1 MKLQLA
7 KLSGSEKAAI
17 LLMCL
22 GEEATAKVFRELSDS
37 EVRMIS
43 RSMMAINHVPA
54 EVAEEILDNYKKAQQ
69 EYIGLY
75 IRGNEFAR
83 KAISKAGN
91 EQRVDLLMKEVSSNT
106 DSRPL
111 ETISMMQPRMVA
123 TLLEHEH
130 PQTVALILSTQQT
143 DHTGKILSHLPE
155 DLRSDIMYRIAKID
169 RISDDVIAQIEYALQ
184 REIGVV
190 VGKERQHL
198 GGIDKVVDIL
208 SKMSKGSDRN
218 ILIRMEET
226 DREVAETIRKKMFTF
241 HDLSGVDNM
250 AMQRILKEVNTDTL
264 TLALKTASDELKNN
278 IFNNI
283 SNRAA
288 EMIREDLEVM
298 GPKKLSE
305 VEVVQQTIV
314 KIALKLED
322 DGELVLPGR
331 GGRDVLV

>member
-1 MKLQLA
+1 MQIS

-22 GEEATAKVFRELSDS
+22 GEEATAKVFQELGDS

-54 EVAEEILDNYKKAQQ
+54 DIAEEILANYKKAQQ

-75 IRGNEFAR
+75 IRGNEFAQ

-91 EQRVDLLMKEVSSNT
+91 QQRVNSLMEQVTSGT
-106 DSRPL
+106 ESRPL

-143 DHTGKILSHLPE
+143 DHTGRILSHLPE
-155 DLRSDIMYRIAKID
+155 DLRSDIMYRIARID
-169 RISDDVIAQIEYALQ
+169 RISEDVIAQIEYALQ

-190 VGKERQHL
+190 VGKERQHY
-198 GGIDKVVDIL
+198 GGIDKVVEIL
-208 SKMSKGSDRN
+208 GKMEKGVDRN

-226 DREVAETIRKKMFTF
+226 DQEMAETIRKKMFTF
-241 HDLSGVDNM
+241 HDLAGIDNM
-250 AMQRILKEVNTDTL
+250 AMQRILKEINTDTL
-264 TLALKTASDELKNN
+264 ILALKTASNELKDN

-288 EMIREDLEVM
+288 EMIQEDLELM

-305 VEVVQQTIV
+305 VELVQQTIV

-322 DGELVLPGR
+322 EGELVLPGR

>member
-1 MKLQLA
+1 
-7 KLSGSEKAAI
+7 
-17 LLMCL
+17 L
-22 GEEATAKVFRELSDS
+22 GDS

-54 EVAEEILDNYKKAQQ
+54 DIAEEILANYKKAQQ

-75 IRGNEFAR
+75 IRGNDFAQ

-91 EQRVDLLMKEVSSNT
+91 QQRVDSLMKEVTSGT

-143 DHTGKILSHLPE
+143 DHIGRILSNMPE
-155 DLRSDIMYRIAKID
+155 DLRSDIMYRIARID
-169 RISDDVIAQIEYALQ
+169 RISDDVITQIEYALQ

-190 VGKERQHL
+190 AGKDRQHF
-198 GGIDKVVDIL
+198 GGIDKVVEIL
-208 SKMSKGSDRN
+208 GKMEKGVDRN

-226 DREVAETIRKKMFTF
+226 DQEMAETIRKKMFTF
-241 HDLSGVDNM
+241 HDLAGIDNM
-250 AMQRILKEVNTDTL
+250 AMQRILKEINTDTL
-264 TLALKTASDELKNN
+264 TLSLKTASNELKDK

-288 EMIREDLEVM
+288 EMIQEDLELM

-305 VEVVQQTIV
+305 VELVQQTIV

-322 DGELVLPGR
+322 EGELVLPGR

>member
-1 MKLQLA
+1 MHTS

-22 GEEATAKVFRELSDS
+22 GEDATAKVFQELGDS

-54 EVAEEILDNYKKAQQ
+54 DVAEEILANYKKAQQ

-75 IRGNEFAR
+75 IRGNDFAQ

-91 EQRVDLLMKEVSSNT
+91 QQRVNSLMEQVT
-106 DSRPL
+106 TGTESRPL

-143 DHTGKILSHLPE
+143 DHTGRILSHIPE
-155 DLRSDIMYRIAKID
+155 DLRSDIIYRIARID
-169 RISDDVIAQIEYALQ
+169 RISDDVITQIEYALQ

-190 VGKERQHL
+190 VGKDRQHF

-208 SKMSKGSDRN
+208 GKMDKGVDRN

-226 DREVAETIRKKMFTF
+226 DQDMAETIRKKMFTF
-241 HDLSGVDNM
+241 HDLAGIDDM
-250 AMQRILKEVNTDTL
+250 AMQRILKEINTDTL
-264 TLALKTASDELKNN
+264 TLSLKTASNELKEK
-278 IFNNI
+278 IFSNI
-283 SNRAA
+283 SNRAV
-288 EMIREDLEVM
+288 EMILEDLELM

-305 VEVVQQTIV
+305 VEYVQQTIV
-314 KIALKLED
+314 KIALRLEAQ
-322 DGELVLPGR
+322 GELVLPGR

>member
-1 MKLQLA
+1 MQIS

-22 GEEATAKVFRELSDS
+22 GEEATAKVFQELDDS

-43 RSMMAINHVPA
+43 RSMMVINHVPA
-54 EVAEEILDNYKKAQQ
+54 DIAEEILANYKKAQQ

-75 IRGNEFAR
+75 IRGNEFAQ

-91 EQRVDLLMKEVSSNT
+91 QQRVNSLMEQVTSGT
-106 DSRPL
+106 ESRPL

-143 DHTGKILSHLPE
+143 DHTGRILSHLPE
-155 DLRSDIMYRIAKID
+155 DLRSDIMYRIARID
-169 RISDDVIAQIEYALQ
+169 RISEDVIAQIEYALQ

-190 VGKERQHL
+190 VGKERQHY
-198 GGIDKVVDIL
+198 GGIDKVVEIL
-208 SKMSKGSDRN
+208 GKMEKGVDRN

-226 DREVAETIRKKMFTF
+226 DQEMAETIRKKMFTF
-241 HDLSGVDNM
+241 HDLAGIDNM
-250 AMQRILKEVNTDTL
+250 AMQRILKEINTDTL
-264 TLALKTASDELKNN
+264 ILALKTASNELKDN

-288 EMIREDLEVM
+288 EMIQEDLELM

-305 VEVVQQTIV
+305 VELVQQTIV

-322 DGELVLPGR
+322 EGELVLPGR

>member
-1 MKLQLA
+1 MQLS

-37 EVRMIS
+37 EVRIIS
-43 RSMMAINHVPA
+43 RSMMTINHVPA
-54 EVAEEILDNYKKAQQ
+54 DIAEEILANYKKAQQ
-69 EYIGLY
+69 EYVGLY
-75 IRGNEFAR
+75 IRGNEFAQ
-83 KAISKAGN
+83 KAISKVGN
-91 EQRVDLLMKEVSSNT
+91 QQRVDSLIKEVMSGT
-106 DSRPL
+106 ESRPL

-143 DHTGKILSHLPE
+143 DHTGRILSHFPDE
-155 DLRSDIMYRIAKID
+155 LRSDVLYRIARID
-169 RISDDVIAQIEYALQ
+169 RISEEVITQIEYALQ

-190 VGKERQHL
+190 VGKERQHF
-198 GGIDKVVDIL
+198 GGIDKVVEIL
-208 SKMSKGSDRN
+208 GKMEKGLDRN
-218 ILIRMEET
+218 VLVRMEET
-226 DREVAETIRKKMFTF
+226 DREITEVIRKKMFTF
-241 HDLSGVDNM
+241 HDLAGVDNM
-250 AMQRILKEVNTDTL
+250 AMQRILKEVSTDTL
-264 TLALKTASDELKNN
+264 TLALKTASGELKDK

-283 SNRAA
+283 STRAA
-288 EMIREDLEVM
+288 EMITEDLEVM

-305 VEVVQQTIV
+305 VEAVQQIIV

-322 DGELVLPGR
+322 QGELVLPGR

>member
-1 MKLQLA
+1 MHLS

-22 GEEATAKVFRELSDS
+22 GEDATAKVFQELSDS

-43 RSMMAINHVPA
+43 RSMMTINHVPA
-54 EVAEEILDNYKKAQQ
+54 EIAEEILANYKKAQQ
-69 EYIGLY
+69 EYVGLY
-75 IRGNEFAR
+75 IRGNEFAH
-83 KAISKAGN
+83 KAITKAGN
-91 EQRVDLLMKEVSSNT
+91 QKRIDSLLKGVSSGT
-106 DSRPL
+106 DSKPL

-143 DHTGKILSHLPE
+143 EHTGRILSHFSE
-155 DLRSDIMYRIAKID
+155 DLRSDIMYRIARID
-169 RISDDVIAQIEYALQ
+169 RISEDVVVQIEYALQ

-190 VGKERQHL
+190 VGKERQHF
-198 GGIDKVVDIL
+198 GGIDKVVEIL
-208 SKMSKGSDRN
+208 GKMEKGVDRN

-241 HDLSGVDNM
+241 HDLAGVDNM

-264 TLALKTASDELKNN
+264 TLALKTASDELKDK

-305 VEVVQQTIV
+305 VEAVQQTIV
-314 KIALKLED
+314 RTALKLED
-322 DGELVLPGR
+322 EGELVLPGR

>member
-1 MKLQLA
+1 MQIS

-22 GEEATAKVFRELSDS
+22 GEEATAKVFQELDDS

-43 RSMMAINHVPA
+43 RSMMVINHVPA
-54 EVAEEILDNYKKAQQ
+54 DIAEEILANYKKAQQ

-75 IRGNEFAR
+75 IRGNEFAQ

-91 EQRVDLLMKEVSSNT
+91 QQRVNSLMDQVTTGTE
-106 DSRPL
+106 SRPL

-143 DHTGKILSHLPE
+143 DHTGRILSHLPE
-155 DLRSDIMYRIAKID
+155 DLRSDIMYRIARID
-169 RISDDVIAQIEYALQ
+169 RISEDVIAQIEYALQ

-190 VGKERQHL
+190 VGKERQHY
-198 GGIDKVVDIL
+198 GGIDKVVEIL
-208 SKMSKGSDRN
+208 GKMEKGVDRN

-226 DREVAETIRKKMFTF
+226 DQEMAETIRKKMFTF
-241 HDLSGVDNM
+241 HDLAGIDNM
-250 AMQRILKEVNTDTL
+250 AMQRILKEINTDTL
-264 TLALKTASDELKNN
+264 ILALKTASNELKDN

-288 EMIREDLEVM
+288 EMIQEDLELM

-305 VEVVQQTIV
+305 VELVQQTIV

-322 DGELVLPGR
+322 EGELVLPGR

>member
-1 MKLQLA
+1 MQIST
-7 KLSGSEKAAI
+7 LSGSEKAAI

-22 GEEATAKVFRELSDS
+22 GEEATAKVFQELDDS

-43 RSMMAINHVPA
+43 RSMMVINHVPA
-54 EVAEEILDNYKKAQQ
+54 DIAEEILANYKKAQQ

-75 IRGNEFAR
+75 IRGNEFAQ

-91 EQRVDLLMKEVSSNT
+91 QQRVNSLMDQVTTGTE
-106 DSRPL
+106 SRPL

-143 DHTGKILSHLPE
+143 DHTGRILSHLPE
-155 DLRSDIMYRIAKID
+155 DLRSDIMYRIARID
-169 RISDDVIAQIEYALQ
+169 RISEDVIAQIEYALQ

-190 VGKERQHL
+190 VGKERQHY
-198 GGIDKVVDIL
+198 GGIDKVVEIL
-208 SKMSKGSDRN
+208 GKMEKGVDRN

-226 DREVAETIRKKMFTF
+226 DQEMAETIRKKMFTF
-241 HDLSGVDNM
+241 HDLAGIDNM
-250 AMQRILKEVNTDTL
+250 AMQRILKEINTDTL
-264 TLALKTASDELKNN
+264 ILALKTASNELKDN

-288 EMIREDLEVM
+288 EMIQEDLELM

-305 VEVVQQTIV
+305 VELVQQTIV

-322 DGELVLPGR
+322 EGELVLPGR

>member
-1 MKLQLA
+1 MHTS

-22 GEEATAKVFRELSDS
+22 GEEATAKVFQELGDS

-54 EVAEEILDNYKKAQQ
+54 DVAEEILANYKKAQQ

-75 IRGNEFAR
+75 IRGNDFAQ
-83 KAISKAGN
+83 KAISKAGSQ
-91 EQRVDLLMKEVSSNT
+91 QRVNSLMEQVT
-106 DSRPL
+106 TGTESRPL

-143 DHTGKILSHLPE
+143 DHTGRILSHIPE
-155 DLRSDIMYRIAKID
+155 DLRSDIIYRIARID
-169 RISDDVIAQIEYALQ
+169 RISDDVITQIEYALQ

-190 VGKERQHL
+190 VGKDRQHF

-208 SKMSKGSDRN
+208 DKMDKGVDRN

-226 DREVAETIRKKMFTF
+226 DQEMAETIRKKMFTF
-241 HDLSGVDNM
+241 HDLAGIDNM
-250 AMQRILKEVNTDTL
+250 AMQRILKEINTDTL
-264 TLALKTASDELKNN
+264 TLSLKTASNELKEK
-278 IFNNI
+278 IFSNI
-283 SNRAA
+283 SNRAV
-288 EMIREDLEVM
+288 EMILEDLELM
-298 GPKKLSE
+298 GPRKLSE
-305 VEVVQQTIV
+305 VEYVQQTIV
-314 KIALKLED
+314 KIALRLEAQ
-322 DGELVLPGR
+322 GELVLPGR

>member
-1 MKLQLA
+1 MQLS

-37 EVRMIS
+37 EVRIIS
-43 RSMMAINHVPA
+43 RSMMTINHVPA
-54 EVAEEILDNYKKAQQ
+54 DIAEEILANYKKAQQ
-69 EYIGLY
+69 EYVGLY
-75 IRGNEFAR
+75 IRGNEFAQ
-83 KAISKAGN
+83 KAISKVGN
-91 EQRVDLLMKEVSSNT
+91 QQRVDSLIKEVMSGT
-106 DSRPL
+106 ESRPL

-143 DHTGKILSHLPE
+143 DHTGRILSHFPDE
-155 DLRSDIMYRIAKID
+155 LRSDVLYRIARID
-169 RISDDVIAQIEYALQ
+169 RISEEVITQIEYALQ
-184 REIGVV
+184 REVGVV
-190 VGKERQHL
+190 VGKERQHF
-198 GGIDKVVDIL
+198 GGIDKVVEIL
-208 SKMSKGSDRN
+208 GKMEKGLDRN
-218 ILIRMEET
+218 VLVRMEET
-226 DREVAETIRKKMFTF
+226 DREITEVIRKKMFTF
-241 HDLSGVDNM
+241 HDLAGVDNM

-264 TLALKTASDELKNN
+264 TLALKTASEELKDK

-288 EMIREDLEVM
+288 EMITEDLEVM

-305 VEVVQQTIV
+305 VEAVQQIIV

-322 DGELVLPGR
+322 QGELVLPGR

>member
-1 MKLQLA
+1 MHTS

-22 GEEATAKVFRELSDS
+22 GEEATAKVFQELGDS

-54 EVAEEILDNYKKAQQ
+54 DVAEEILANYKKAQQ

-75 IRGNEFAR
+75 IRGNDFAQ
-83 KAISKAGN
+83 KAISKAGSQ
-91 EQRVDLLMKEVSSNT
+91 QRVNSLMEQVT
-106 DSRPL
+106 TGTESRPL

-143 DHTGKILSHLPE
+143 DHTGRILSHIPE
-155 DLRSDIMYRIAKID
+155 DLRSDIIYRIARID
-169 RISDDVIAQIEYALQ
+169 RISDDVITQIEYALQ

-190 VGKERQHL
+190 VGKDRQHF

-208 SKMSKGSDRN
+208 DKMDKGVDRN

-226 DREVAETIRKKMFTF
+226 DQEMAETIRKKMFTF
-241 HDLSGVDNM
+241 HDLAGIDNM
-250 AMQRILKEVNTDTL
+250 AMQRILKKINTDTL
-264 TLALKTASDELKNN
+264 TLSLKTASNELKEK
-278 IFNNI
+278 IFSNI
-283 SNRAA
+283 SNRAV
-288 EMIREDLEVM
+288 EMILEDLELM
-298 GPKKLSE
+298 GPRKLSE
-305 VEVVQQTIV
+305 VEYVQQTIV
-314 KIALKLED
+314 KIALRLEAQ
-322 DGELVLPGR
+322 GELVLPGR

>member
-1 MKLQLA
+1 MQLS

-22 GEEATAKVFRELSDS
+22 GEDATAKVFQELSDS
-37 EVRMIS
+37 EVRIIS
-43 RSMMAINHVPA
+43 RSMMTIDHVPA
-54 EVAEEILDNYKKAQQ
+54 NVAEEVLDTYKNSQQ
-69 EYIGLY
+69 EYVGLY
-75 IRGNEFAR
+75 IRGNEFAK
-83 KAISKAGN
+83 KAIAKSGN
-91 EQRVDLLMKEVSSNT
+91 QKRIESLMDQVISGTE
-106 DSRPL
+106 SRPL

-123 TLLEHEH
+123 SLLEHEH
-130 PQTVALILSTQQT
+130 PQTLALILSTQKPE
-143 DHTGKILSHLPE
+143 HTGRILSHLDE
-155 DLRSDIMYRIAKID
+155 ELKSDVMYRIAKID
-169 RISDDVIAQIEYALQ
+169 RIAEDVIIKIEDALQ
-184 REIGVV
+184 REIGIV
-190 VGKERQHL
+190 VGKERQQV
-198 GGIDKVVDIL
+198 GGIDKVVEIL
-208 SKMSKGSDRN
+208 GKMEKGVDRN

-226 DREVAETIRKKMFTF
+226 DPEVAEIIRRKMFTF
-241 HDLSGVDNM
+241 HDLAAVDNA

-264 TLALKTASDELKNN
+264 TLALKTATEELKMK

-305 VEVVQQTIV
+305 VEAVQQTIV

-322 DGELVLPGR
+322 EGELVLPGR

>member
-1 MKLQLA
+1 MQLS

-22 GEEATAKVFRELSDS
+22 GEDATAKVFRELSDS

-54 EVAEEILDNYKKAQQ
+54 DVAEEILAIYKKAQQ
-69 EYIGLY
+69 EFVGLF
-75 IRGNEFAR
+75 IRGEEFAQ
-83 KAISKAGN
+83 KAIAKAGN
-91 EQRVDLLMKEVSSNT
+91 QERVDTLMDQVISGT

-143 DHTGKILSHLPE
+143 DHTGRILSHLPE
-155 DLRSDIMYRIAKID
+155 ELRSDVLYRIARID
-169 RISDDVIAQIEYALQ
+169 RISEDVITQIKNALQ
-184 REIGVV
+184 REIGVA
-190 VGKERQHL
+190 VGKERQHF
-198 GGIDKVVDIL
+198 GGIDKVVEIL
-208 SKMSKGSDRN
+208 GKMEKGADRN
-218 ILIRMEET
+218 ILSQMEET
-226 DREVAETIRKKMFTF
+226 DQEITETIRKKMFTF
-241 HDLSGVDNM
+241 HDLAGVDNL
-250 AMQRILKEVNTDTL
+250 AMQRILKEVNTETL
-264 TLALKTASDELKNN
+264 TLALKTASDELKNK

-288 EMIREDLEVM
+288 EMIREDLEIM

-305 VEVVQQTIV
+305 VELVQQTIV
-314 KIALKLED
+314 RVALKLED
-322 DGELVLPGR
+322 EGELVLPGR

>member
-1 MKLQLA
+1 MQIS

-22 GEEATAKVFRELSDS
+22 GEDATARVFRELGDS

-54 EVAEEILDNYKKAQQ
+54 DIAEEILANYKKAQQ

-75 IRGNEFAR
+75 IRGNDFAQ

-91 EQRVDLLMKEVSSNT
+91 QQRVDSLMKEVTSGT

-143 DHTGKILSHLPE
+143 DHIGRILSHMPE
-155 DLRSDIMYRIAKID
+155 DLRSDIMYRIARID
-169 RISDDVIAQIEYALQ
+169 RISDDVITQIEYALQ

-190 VGKERQHL
+190 VGKDRQHF
-198 GGIDKVVDIL
+198 GGIDKVVEIL
-208 SKMSKGSDRN
+208 SKMEKGVDRN

-226 DREVAETIRKKMFTF
+226 DQEVAETIRKKMFTF
-241 HDLSGVDNM
+241 HDLAGIDNM
-250 AMQRILKEVNTDTL
+250 AMQRILKEINTDTL
-264 TLALKTASDELKNN
+264 TLSLKTASNELKDN

-288 EMIREDLEVM
+288 EMIREDLELM

-305 VEVVQQTIV
+305 VELVQQTIV

-322 DGELVLPGR
+322 EGELVLPGR

>member
-1 MKLQLA
+1 MQLS

-22 GEEATAKVFRELSDS
+22 GDEATAKVFQELGDS

-54 EVAEEILDNYKKAQQ
+54 DVAEEILDNYKKAQQ

-75 IRGNEFAR
+75 IRGNEFAQ
-83 KAISKAGN
+83 KAISKSGN
-91 EQRVDLLMKEVSSNT
+91 QQRVNSLMEQVT
-106 DSRPL
+106 TGTESRPL
-111 ETISMMQPRMVA
+111 ETISMTQPRMVA

-143 DHTGKILSHLPE
+143 DHTGRILSHLPE

-169 RISDDVIAQIEYALQ
+169 RISDDVIVQIEYALQ

-190 VGKERQHL
+190 VGKERQHF
-198 GGIDKVVDIL
+198 GGIDKVVEIL
-208 SKMSKGSDRN
+208 GKMEKGVDRN

-226 DREVAETIRKKMFTF
+226 DQEVAETIRKKMFTF
-241 HDLSGVDNM
+241 HDLAGVDNM

-264 TLALKTASDELKNN
+264 TLALKTASDELKDK

-322 DGELVLPGR
+322 EGELVLPGR

>member
-1 MKLQLA
+1 MQLS

-22 GEEATAKVFRELSDS
+22 GEDATARVFQELSDS

-43 RSMMAINHVPA
+43 RSMMNIDHVPA
-54 EVAEEILDNYKKAQQ
+54 DIAEEILAAYKSSQQ
-69 EYIGLY
+69 EYVGLY
-75 IRGNEFAR
+75 IRGNEFAK
-83 KAISKAGN
+83 KAISKSGSQKRIESLM
-91 EQRVDLLMKEVSSNT
+91 EQVVSGT
-106 DSRPL
+106 ESRPL

-123 TLLEHEH
+123 SLLEHEH
-130 PQTVALILSTQQT
+130 PQTLALILSTQKPE
-143 DHTGKILSHLPE
+143 HTGKILSHMPE
-155 DLRSDIMYRIAKID
+155 ELKADVMYRIARID
-169 RISDDVIAQIEYALQ
+169 RIAEEVIIQIEDALQ

-190 VGKERQHL
+190 VGKERQQV
-198 GGIDKVVDIL
+198 GGIDKVVEIL
-208 SKMSKGSDRN
+208 GKMEKGVDRN

-226 DREVAETIRKKMFTF
+226 DPEVAEIIRRKMFTF
-241 HDLSGVDNM
+241 HDLSAVDNA

-264 TLALKTASDELKNN
+264 TLALKTAGEDLKNK

-288 EMIREDLEVM
+288 EMITEDLEVM

-305 VEVVQQTIV
+305 VEAVQQTIV

-322 DGELVLPGR
+322 EGELVLPGR

>member
-1 MKLQLA
+1 MKLQFA

-22 GEEATAKVFRELSDS
+22 GEEATAKVFRELSDA

-54 EVAEEILDNYKKAQQ
+54 DVAEEILANYKQAQQ

-75 IRGNEFAR
+75 IRGNEFAQ
-83 KAISKAGN
+83 KAISKAGDKK
-91 EQRVDLLMKEVSSNT
+91 RVDFLMKEVSSGT

-155 DLRSDIMYRIAKID
+155 DIRSDIMYRIAKID
-169 RISDDVIAQIEYALQ
+169 RISDDVVAQIEYALQ

-190 VGKERQHL
+190 VGKERQHF

-264 TLALKTASDELKNN
+264 TLALKTATDELKNN

-322 DGELVLPGR
+322 EGELVLPGR

>member
-1 MKLQLA
+1 MQIS

-22 GEEATAKVFRELSDS
+22 GEEATAKVFQELDDS

-54 EVAEEILDNYKKAQQ
+54 DVAEEILANYKKAQQ

-75 IRGNEFAR
+75 IRGNEFAQ
-83 KAISKAGN
+83 KAIAKAGN
-91 EQRVDLLMKEVSSNT
+91 QQRVESLMDQVRSGT

-143 DHTGKILSHLPE
+143 DHTGRILSHMPE
-155 DLRSDIMYRIAKID
+155 DIRSDIIYRIAKID
-169 RISDDVIAQIEYALQ
+169 RISDDVITQIEYALQ

-190 VGKERQHL
+190 VGKDRQHF

-208 SKMSKGSDRN
+208 DKMDKGVDRN

-226 DREVAETIRKKMFTF
+226 DQEMAETIRKKMFTF
-241 HDLSGVDNM
+241 HDLAGIDNM
-250 AMQRILKEVNTDTL
+250 AMQRILKEINTDTL
-264 TLALKTASDELKNN
+264 TLSLKTASNELKEK
-278 IFNNI
+278 IFSNI
-283 SNRAA
+283 SNRAV
-288 EMIREDLEVM
+288 EMILEDLELM
-298 GPKKLSE
+298 GPRKLSE
-305 VEVVQQTIV
+305 VEYVQQTIV
-314 KIALKLED
+314 KIALRLEAQ
-322 DGELVLPGR
+322 GELVLPGR